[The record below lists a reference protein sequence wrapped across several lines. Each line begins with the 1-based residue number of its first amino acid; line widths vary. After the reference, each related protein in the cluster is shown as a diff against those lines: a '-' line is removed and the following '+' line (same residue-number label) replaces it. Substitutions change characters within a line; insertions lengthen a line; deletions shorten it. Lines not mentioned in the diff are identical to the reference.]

1 MNGERCAT
9 NLRRPISAAIHAE
22 NTSSLSRG
30 AVVPSDVHE
39 CRQPQRSVSLKIR
52 SYRPRRRDS
61 PSLAR
66 YIMSSSLYGEIVAS
80 VASGCAATSL
90 GHPLDCIKVRM
101 QALQRPGLGPTECAI
116 EMLKG
121 EGLQAFT
128 RGIGPPLA
136 EKLFMNTFMFLAFA
150 ESRKVLPDNTLGSL
164 LSGAIAGL
172 VTSLVST
179 PCDWVKIQQQTRGGS
194 VANLAIVGEALRAG
208 GPSRLFTGHFM
219 NMGREGVYTAF
230 YLGLFDAIKKVILGD
245 DRLQRGERLP
255 IHLVAAASA
264 STGAIAWVAS
274 YPFDVIKSVQQ
285 AQPAHA
291 PGRRSTIRGAAESI
305 WRSGGLRAFYRG
317 VSASTLRAILVASSR
332 LVAYE
337 QVKAWGGWS

>member
-1 MNGERCAT
+1 M
-9 NLRRPISAAIHAE
+9 
-22 NTSSLSRG
+22 
-30 AVVPSDVHE
+30 
-39 CRQPQRSVSLKIR
+39 
-52 SYRPRRRDS
+52 
-61 PSLAR
+61 
-66 YIMSSSLYGEIVAS
+66 
-80 VASGCAATSL
+80 
-90 GHPLDCIKVRM
+90 
-101 QALQRPGLGPTECAI
+101 
-116 EMLKG
+116 
-121 EGLQAFT
+121 
-128 RGIGPPLA
+128 
-136 EKLFMNTFMFLAFA
+136 
-150 ESRKVLPDNTLGSL
+150 
-164 LSGAIAGL
+164 
-172 VTSLVST
+172 
-179 PCDWVKIQQQTRGGS
+179 
-194 VANLAIVGEALRAG
+194 ANLAIVGEALRAG

-305 WRSGGLRAFYRG
+305 WRSGGFRAFYRG

>member
-1 MNGERCAT
+1 
-9 NLRRPISAAIHAE
+9 
-22 NTSSLSRG
+22 
-30 AVVPSDVHE
+30 
-39 CRQPQRSVSLKIR
+39 
-52 SYRPRRRDS
+52 
-61 PSLAR
+61 
-66 YIMSSSLYGEIVAS
+66 
-80 VASGCAATSL
+80 
-90 GHPLDCIKVRM
+90 
-101 QALQRPGLGPTECAI
+101 
-116 EMLKG
+116 
-121 EGLQAFT
+121 
-128 RGIGPPLA
+128 
-136 EKLFMNTFMFLAFA
+136 MFLAFA

-245 DRLQRGERLP
+245 DRLQQGERLP

-291 PGRRSTIRGAAESI
+291 PWPPKHHPRGRRVYLALRRLEGPSTEASARALCVRSSSHLRVS
-305 WRSGGLRAFYRG
+305 WR
-317 VSASTLRAILVASSR
+317 TSR
-332 LVAYE
+332 
-337 QVKAWGGWS
+337 